1 MITIIAWIVF
11 IPAVIINV
19 AWFSI
24 AVYQVVEKRS
34 LEALKQP
41 SNIRDMIAILVVMFV
56 PGVYLFG
63 WV

>member
-19 AWFSI
+19 AWF
-24 AVYQVVEKRS
+24 AVAAYQSTKKRS
-34 LEALKQP
+34 LKALKQP
-41 SNIRDMIAILVVMFV
+41 SNIRDLIAILVVMFV

>member
-19 AWFSI
+19 AWFSL

-34 LEALKQP
+34 IKALKQP
-41 SNIRDMIAILVVMFV
+41 SNVRDMILLLAIMFV